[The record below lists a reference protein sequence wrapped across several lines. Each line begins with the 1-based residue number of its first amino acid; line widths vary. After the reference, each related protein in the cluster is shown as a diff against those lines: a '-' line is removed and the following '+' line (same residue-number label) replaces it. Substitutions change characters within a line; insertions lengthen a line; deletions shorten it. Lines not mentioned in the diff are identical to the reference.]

1 LPYSPVSFIPVLNVG
16 TVALNSL
23 SLCYINSVQNK
34 NWHEPSEDF
43 SAIAMLLHIL
53 SHKMLPLITGGIMSA
68 ISMAGCGENESFSSR
83 SASRRP
89 GNALTIVAL
98 GDSLT
103 EGYGVEESQAY
114 PALLEARLQKKG
126 FSCTVINAGISGETS
141 SGLLSRIDR
150 VVLLKPDIVILCTGA
165 NDGLGGID
173 HRLIHHN
180 ISRMVQTFKEHQV
193 TVVLAGM
200 KTLVNYSPSYT
211 EPYARLYAEI
221 AEQEQI
227 LFMPFFLEGVAGK
240 PELNLADGIHPN
252 AQGYQFI
259 AASVYPFVLRAIHQR
274 RGQ

>member
-1 LPYSPVSFIPVLNVG
+1 MLALLHCIPSLYSVSK
-16 TVALNSL
+16 A
-23 SLCYINSVQNK
+23 CQNK
-34 NWHEPSEDF
+34 NRYEPSEDF

-53 SHKMLPLITGGIMSA
+53 SHKMLPLITGGIMTA

-83 SASRRP
+83 SASRH
-89 GNALTIVAL
+89 ALTIVAL

-114 PALLEARLQKKG
+114 PALLEARLQKEG

-150 VVLLKPDIVILCTGA
+150 VFLLKPDIVILCTGA

-173 HRLIHHN
+173 HRLIQHN

-200 KTLVNYSPSYT
+200 KTLVNYRPSYT

-240 PELNLADGIHPN
+240 PELSLADGIHPN
-252 AQGYQFI
+252 AKGYQII